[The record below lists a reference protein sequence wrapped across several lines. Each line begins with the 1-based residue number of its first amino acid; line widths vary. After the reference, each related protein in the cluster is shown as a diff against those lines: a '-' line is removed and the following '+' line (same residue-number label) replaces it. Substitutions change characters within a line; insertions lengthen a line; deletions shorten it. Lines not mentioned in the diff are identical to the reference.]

1 MNDRKRMRARVT
13 LGRMF
18 DIVAY
23 CFVFDDL
30 DIMILAILV

>member
-18 DIVAY
+18 DIAY